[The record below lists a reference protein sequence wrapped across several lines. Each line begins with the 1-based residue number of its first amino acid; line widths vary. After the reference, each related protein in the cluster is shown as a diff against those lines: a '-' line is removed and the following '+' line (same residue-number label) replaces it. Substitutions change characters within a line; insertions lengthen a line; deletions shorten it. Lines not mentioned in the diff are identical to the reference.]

1 MVQATG
7 RINNLGT
14 FDLENGKLARGRHL
28 VEHSIRLAEEI
39 GNTQIVAYGRA
50 ALSLYDRKQGRHRDT
65 TKDLGELLRSNESV
79 RQNRHVRAE
88 IYIELAKHFNYRLF
102 PQRALDCLAQCKAIL
117 TEDVVHHSFVDFAL
131 ALGWTWIVLGLPER
145 ALKEIAKLDLNR
157 IRRER
162 GRYFLLRART
172 QLCLGSTKRA
182 WKEVCS
188 ARREFPEYMPYYRA
202 KSRLLQG
209 RIVLEAGN
217 VLGAKQYVEEGLT
230 IAKSEFYFPLMV
242 ESYLLYARGLSETGE
257 FSLARTYCQRALQ
270 VARRVERPGLR
281 AETCHTLGKVESKLG
296 NREAALQRMAEGL
309 QIVKERLLHVSP
321 EYRGA
326 FVKQYV
332 NPIETSRDQ
341 LLPATVRSAPNYF
354 IRLRELTNTIRE
366 THSQAEIG
374 ETTLQI
380 ASQSLADISVNFL
393 GRKFPGGPFQVA
405 ASRGR
410 CRKSGKHLL
419 STSWSGEQIFVPDEM
434 TRSSDS
440 GEFSLGISLRLGNQ
454 LAGLIYLERSGRR
467 FSEEEIDFLNCVA
480 GLAENQLASLGSTEG
495 QVEKRHSLR
504 VNDTF
509 TIIGEHPAMQK
520 LFDEIRRVAKTTSTV
535 LISGESG
542 TGKELVARAIHALSE
557 RRGQFLPVNCS
568 AFPEDL
574 IESELFGHSQGSFT
588 GAFRNQQGVFE
599 AASRGTLFLDEIATM
614 TTSVQSRLLRVLQDK
629 KVRRLGETRER
640 SVDVRIVAAT
650 NQPLLEL
657 TRKGQFREDLYH
669 RLNVYQIRVPP
680 LRERPSDIS
689 LLVYHMLQG
698 LNRRE
703 QQEKG
708 ITDNA
713 VSMLSEY
720 KFPGNVRELENILES
735 AYYLGDGDV
744 ISAREISKRVNLE
757 AKKSPD
763 ESLVEALYAD
773 LVAGRVDFWQ
783 AVRDSFMDRE
793 LSRDQVRQLIARGL
807 RACNGNYRQLVEY
820 FNMPDRDYKK
830 FLGFLTNHRCKVDFR
845 PYRRKASA

>member
-1 MVQATG
+1 M
-7 RINNLGT
+7 
-14 FDLENGKLARGRHL
+14 
-28 VEHSIRLAEEI
+28 
-39 GNTQIVAYGRA
+39 
-50 ALSLYDRKQGRHRDT
+50 
-65 TKDLGELLRSNESV
+65 
-79 RQNRHVRAE
+79 
-88 IYIELAKHFNYRLF
+88 
-102 PQRALDCLAQCKAIL
+102 
-117 TEDVVHHSFVDFAL
+117 
-131 ALGWTWIVLGLPER
+131 GWTSNDSSSN
-145 ALKEIAKLDLNR
+145 LKGGTT
-157 IRRER
+157 R
-162 GRYFLLRART
+162 G
-172 QLCLGSTKRA
+172 
-182 WKEVCS
+182 
-188 ARREFPEYMPYYRA
+188 
-202 KSRLLQG
+202 G
-209 RIVLEAGN
+209 RS
-217 VLGAKQYVEEGLT
+217 Q
-230 IAKSEFYFPLMV
+230 
-242 ESYLLYARGLSETGE
+242 
-257 FSLARTYCQRALQ
+257 
-270 VARRVERPGLR
+270 
-281 AETCHTLGKVESKLG
+281 LG

-341 LLPATVRSAPNYF
+341 LVPATVRSAPNYF

-380 ASQSLADISVNFL
+380 ASQSLADISANFL

-410 CRKSGKHLL
+410 CRKSGKPLL
-419 STSWSGEQIFVPDEM
+419 STSWSGEQIFVLDET

-440 GEFSLGISLRLGNQ
+440 GEFSLGVSLRLGNQ

-640 SVDVRIVAAT
+640 
-650 NQPLLEL
+650 
-657 TRKGQFREDLYH
+657 
-669 RLNVYQIRVPP
+669 
-680 LRERPSDIS
+680 PSDIS

-763 ESLVEALYAD
+763 EQPLSLVEALYAD
-773 LVAGRVDFWQ
+773 LVVGRVDFWQ